1 MTFCLKNYMMNLAN
15 FNTSSGNLHFD
26 RLKKE
31 LKKHTE
37 VVLRKM
43 TYGFKNEIGQLVNFH
58 TSS

>member
-1 MTFCLKNYMMNLAN
+1 MMNLVN